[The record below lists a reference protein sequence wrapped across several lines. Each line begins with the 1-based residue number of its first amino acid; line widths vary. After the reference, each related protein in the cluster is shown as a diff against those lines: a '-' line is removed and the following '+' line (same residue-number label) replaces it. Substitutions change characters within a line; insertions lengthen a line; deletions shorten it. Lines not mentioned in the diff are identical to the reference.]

1 MHGFSIHGVL
11 YTTGKKEKNQTM
23 NEKNIQQ
30 SANEFVTAF
39 VNTLGKGTIQD
50 VVKKNFD
57 DALDIESIMI
67 HNPNE
72 ELSSDVA
79 AYLKELA
86 EIVKNTSMDTRH
98 DLGLAFPPSHFS
110 STDNPLMLFY
120 KSFYDTVAYYTA
132 LIQATPEVR
141 DALIDAM
148 ADKGYTKDT
157 IDGLLKREW
166 DIQAYLMNFPQIAE
180 TCKALPDYSDYNQ
193 SKTNNYS
200 LQNAKRK
207 IEHMIDGQLVEKG
220 PMEQTSYQDTTDIAT
235 EVIDKVFLEECLAL
249 LSPEDRGLLT
259 RHYINGETL
268 TSLAKDYGYVNA
280 SGVRKRIERIKKQI
294 TEKFPA

>member
-1 MHGFSIHGVL
+1 M
-11 YTTGKKEKNQTM
+11 
-23 NEKNIQQ
+23 
-30 SANEFVTAF
+30 
-39 VNTLGKGTIQD
+39 
-50 VVKKNFD
+50 
-57 DALDIESIMI
+57 
-67 HNPNE
+67 P
-72 ELSSDVA
+72 SDVS

-98 DLGLAFPPSHFS
+98 DLELAFPPSHFS
-110 STDNPLMLFY
+110 SVDNPLMLFY

-193 SKTNNYS
+193 SKPNNYS

-207 IEHMIDGQLVEKG
+207 IEHLSGGQLVEKV
-220 PMEQTSYQDTTDIAT
+220 PIEQTLYQDTTDITT
-235 EVIDKVFLEECLAL
+235 EVIDKVFLEGCLAL
-249 LSPEDRGLLT
+249 LSPEDRELLI
-259 RHYINGETL
+259 RYYGNQETL

-294 TEKFPA
+294 TEKFSA

>member
-1 MHGFSIHGVL
+1 
-11 YTTGKKEKNQTM
+11 M

-30 SANEFVTAF
+30 SANEFVTAL

-67 HNPNE
+67 HDPNE
-72 ELSSDVA
+72 NLPSDVS

-86 EIVKNTSMDTRH
+86 EIVKETNMDTRH

-110 STDNPLMLFY
+110 SVDNPLMLFY

-193 SKTNNYS
+193 SKPNNYS

-207 IEHMIDGQLVEKG
+207 IEHMIDGQLVENVSIEKA
-220 PMEQTSYQDTTDIAT
+220 PLQDTVDIAT
-235 EVIDKVFLEECLAL
+235 EVIDKMFLEECLAL
-249 LSPEDRGLLT
+249 LSSEDRELLI
-259 RHYINGETL
+259 RYYGNQETL

-294 TEKFPA
+294 TEKFSA

>member
-1 MHGFSIHGVL
+1 
-11 YTTGKKEKNQTM
+11 M
-23 NEKNIQQ
+23 NEKDIQQ
-30 SANEFVTAF
+30 SANEFVTAL
-39 VNTLGKGTIQD
+39 VNTLGKGTIQEIVENHRNDALDSSHVAVKLPHQEMSPD
-50 VVKKNFD
+50 VVK
-57 DALDIESIMI
+57 
-67 HNPNE
+67 
-72 ELSSDVA
+72 
-79 AYLKELA
+79 YLKNLA
-86 EIVKNTSMDTRH
+86 EIVKETSMDTRH

-132 LIQATPEVR
+132 LIQATPQVR

-193 SKTNNYS
+193 KKPNNYS

-207 IEHMIDGQLVEKG
+207 IEHTIDGQLVEKV
-220 PMEQTSYQDTTDIAT
+220 PIEQAPLQDTVDIAT
-235 EVIDKVFLEECLAL
+235 EVIDKMFLEECLAL

-268 TSLAKDYGYVNA
+268 TSLAKDYGYANA

-294 TEKFPA
+294 TEKFSA

>member
-1 MHGFSIHGVL
+1 
-11 YTTGKKEKNQTM
+11 M

-30 SANEFVTAF
+30 SANEFVTAL

-72 ELSSDVA
+72 KMSSDVA
-79 AYLKELA
+79 AYRKELA

-98 DLGLAFPPSHFS
+98 NLGLAFPPSHFS
-110 STDNPLMLFY
+110 NTDNPLMLFY
-120 KSFYDTVAYYTA
+120 KSFYDTVAYYAA

-193 SKTNNYS
+193 KKPNNYS

-207 IEHMIDGQLVEKG
+207 IEHMIDGQLVKKV
-220 PMEQTSYQDTTDIAT
+220 PIEQAPLQDTVDIAT
-235 EVIDKVFLEECLAL
+235 EVIDKVFLEDCLAL

-259 RHYINGETL
+259 RHYVNGETF
-268 TSLAKDYGYVNA
+268 TSLAKDYSYVNA

-294 TEKFPA
+294 TEKLSA

>member
-1 MHGFSIHGVL
+1 
-11 YTTGKKEKNQTM
+11 M

-30 SANEFVTAF
+30 SANEFVTALI
-39 VNTLGKGTIQD
+39 NTLGKGTIQD

-67 HNPNE
+67 HNPSE
-72 ELSSDVA
+72 KMSSDIS

-110 STDNPLMLFY
+110 SVDNPLMLFY
-120 KSFYDTVAYYTA
+120 KSFYDIVAYYTA
-132 LIQATPEVR
+132 LIQATPELR

-166 DIQAYLMNFPQIAE
+166 EIQAYLMNFPQIAE
-180 TCKALPDYSDYNQ
+180 ACKALPDYSDYNQ
-193 SKTNNYS
+193 NKPNNYS

-207 IEHMIDGQLVEKG
+207 IEHLSGGQLVENVSIEKA
-220 PMEQTSYQDTTDIAT
+220 PLQDTTDIAA
-235 EVIDKVFLEECLAL
+235 EVIDKVFLEGCLAL
-249 LSPEDRGLLT
+249 LSPEDRELLI
-259 RHYINGETL
+259 RYYGNQETL

-294 TEKFPA
+294 TEKFSA

>member
-1 MHGFSIHGVL
+1 
-11 YTTGKKEKNQTM
+11 M

-30 SANEFVTAF
+30 SANEFVTAL
-39 VNTLGKGTIQD
+39 VNTLGKGRIQD

-72 ELSSDVA
+72 KMSSDVA
-79 AYLKELA
+79 AYRKELA
-86 EIVKNTSMDTRH
+86 EIVKITSMDTRH
-98 DLGLAFPPSHFS
+98 DMGLAFPPSHFS

-193 SKTNNYS
+193 SKPNNYS

-207 IEHMIDGQLVEKG
+207 IEHMIDGQLVEKVS
-220 PMEQTSYQDTTDIAT
+220 MEHTSYQDTTDIAA
-235 EVIDKVFLEECLAL
+235 EVIDKVFLEKCLAL

-268 TSLAKDYGYVNA
+268 TSLAKDYGYANA

-294 TEKFPA
+294 TEKFSA

>member
-1 MHGFSIHGVL
+1 
-11 YTTGKKEKNQTM
+11 M

-30 SANEFVTAF
+30 SANEFVTAL

-72 ELSSDVA
+72 EMPSDVS

-98 DLGLAFPPSHFS
+98 DLELAFPPSHFS

-120 KSFYDTVAYYTA
+120 KSFYDIVAYYTA
-132 LIQATPEVR
+132 LIQATPELR

-193 SKTNNYS
+193 SKPNNYS

-207 IEHMIDGQLVEKG
+207 IEHLSGGQLVEKV
-220 PMEQTSYQDTTDIAT
+220 PIEQTLYQDTTDITT
-235 EVIDKVFLEECLAL
+235 EVIDKVFLEGCLAL
-249 LSPEDRGLLT
+249 LSPEDRELLI
-259 RHYINGETL
+259 RYYGNQETL

-294 TEKFPA
+294 TEKFSA

>member
-1 MHGFSIHGVL
+1 
-11 YTTGKKEKNQTM
+11 M

-30 SANEFVTAF
+30 SANEFVTALI
-39 VNTLGKGTIQD
+39 NTLGNGTVQEI
-50 VVKKNFD
+50 VESHRN
-57 DALDIESIMI
+57 DALD
-67 HNPNE
+67 
-72 ELSSDVA
+72 SSHVA
-79 AYLKELA
+79 TKFPHQEMSPEVVKYLKDLT
-86 EIVKNTSMDTRH
+86 EIVKETSMDTRH

-132 LIQATPEVR
+132 LIQATPQVR

-148 ADKGYTKDT
+148 ADKGYTEDT

-180 TCKALPDYSDYNQ
+180 TCKVLPDYSDYNQ
-193 SKTNNYS
+193 SKPNNYS

-207 IEHMIDGQLVEKG
+207 IEHMSGGHFVEKV
-220 PMEQTSYQDTTDIAT
+220 PIEQAPLQDTTDIAE

-249 LSPEDRGLLT
+249 LSPEDCELLM
-259 RHYINGETL
+259 RHYANGEPL
-268 TSLAKDYGYVNA
+268 TALAKAYGYANA
-280 SGVRKRIERIKKQI
+280 SGVRNRIERIKKQI
-294 TEKFPA
+294 TEKFSA

>member
-1 MHGFSIHGVL
+1 
-11 YTTGKKEKNQTM
+11 M

-30 SANEFVTAF
+30 SANEFVTAL
-39 VNTLGKGTIQD
+39 VNTLGKGRIQD

-72 ELSSDVA
+72 EMSSDVS

-86 EIVKNTSMDTRH
+86 EIVKSTSMDTRH

-110 STDNPLMLFY
+110 SVDNPLMLFY
-120 KSFYDTVAYYTA
+120 KSFYETVAYYTA

-141 DALIDAM
+141 NALIDAM
-148 ADKGYTKDT
+148 ADKGYTEDT

-166 DIQAYLMNFPQIAE
+166 DIQAYLMNFPQIEEA
-180 TCKALPDYSDYNQ
+180 CKALPDYSDYNQ
-193 SKTNNYS
+193 EKPNNYS

-207 IEHMIDGQLVEKG
+207 IEHMSGGQIVEKV
-220 PMEQTSYQDTTDIAT
+220 PIEQAPLQDTVDIAT
-235 EVIDKVFLEECLAL
+235 EVIEKVFLEECLAL
-249 LSPEDRGLLT
+249 LSPKDRGLLT
-259 RHYINGETL
+259 RHYVNGETL
-268 TSLAKDYGYVNA
+268 TSLAKDYGYTNA

-294 TEKFPA
+294 TEKFPAYFFAHLH